1 MNEKV
6 LRMIEGEEKYY
17 PHALEQQFPHLLSK
31 IMELWDSPELDPYLQ
46 QLMLDA
52 RDRPRQ
58 GFPPDVATDLLH
70 LSRLSTEL
78 RARAAERA
86 PG

>member
-17 PHALEQQFPHLLSK
+17 PHALEKQYPHLLSK
-31 IMELWDSPELDPYLQ
+31 ILELWDTPAFDSYLQ
-46 QLMLDA
+46 QLMLDT

-58 GFPPDVATDLLH
+58 GFPPEVATDLLH

-78 RARAAERA
+78 RERAAERSL
-86 PG
+86 G